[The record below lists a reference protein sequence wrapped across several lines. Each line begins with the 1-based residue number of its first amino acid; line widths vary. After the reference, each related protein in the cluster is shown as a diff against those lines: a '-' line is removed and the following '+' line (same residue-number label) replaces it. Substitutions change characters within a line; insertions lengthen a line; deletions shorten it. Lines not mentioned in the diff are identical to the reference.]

1 MGMYMRIEPRLEQRL
16 EQRLALLM
24 IQEVRT
30 KADQENDKN
39 SESLKKFKEKLKEYN
54 PDISANEVDFNILD
68 KNLQIP
74 FQTIKEKATVQDLIS
89 LCEIGLYAN
98 ERGYAIA
105 ETFDSISTCISSV
118 EDKLQVLRLGSSLKQ
133 KDHDVSLAYGSLAD
147 IAKDKTFKEVIPL
160 VVLESFDSR
169 AFPREFKELYSK
181 VKPTLDTICEGFDY
195 IRELDE
201 LSSFEHDKA
210 ISLGAKLLAN
220 PERTKYQDIPL
231 PIRAYLISKF
241 SEEKMQK
248 ANAIFG
254 QKHLRKSTDAKRRIY
269 RTITALEDHPQ
280 GQAVLDHMFAN
291 FKTAEEIEDVS
302 SQLELLL
309 RIGHFA
315 YYFEETDSKKLITR
329 MKNEIFLNA
338 LKKLNLSKESRE
350 KLSINPSNMLSNNL
364 ISLISTYSTIL
375 DISYHDGLPLLT
387 EVTEH
392 LINGDFREWR
402 YSQGNLERQLGFVGN
417 AVDLWKENKSS
428 SHIIGDISGISP
440 TINVLHKI
448 GSDLK
453 EEYKTSQKV
462 EGTEERL
469 KEIEAHINKIV
480 MQMMQ
485 KTAPAAAVTQKEE
498 LVKEYNLLS
507 GIVKLGTASSENI
520 HGLELVMR
528 EAMRS
533 TNQEQ
538 MKNLFKQALETIAQ
552 PSIRNLHKV
561 NVTETDDPYRLF
573 DVGRTPVQ
581 SCQRWT
587 EVTGYNKCL
596 LSYVA
601 DPNKKL
607 FNVHDSYGRI
617 IARSIVSL
625 RELNKKTPMLL
636 LERPYATSWT
646 SDYGIAIIRTAME
659 KAAEISKVVGKE
671 IAVASGAPEYTGI
684 FKEIAKT
691 HKIKVYKKSYS
702 AKLAP
707 SINGF
712 EYSDTFRSTH
722 STGMHK
728 SGEKVSGQISYLF
741 VDKQNE

>member
-1 MGMYMRIEPRLEQRL
+1 MDMYIGIEPRLEQRL
-16 EQRLALLM
+16 EQRLDLLM

-39 SESLKKFKEKLKEYN
+39 AKSLKKFKEKLKEYN
-54 PDISANEVDFNILD
+54 PDISASEVDFKILD
-68 KNLQIP
+68 KELQIP
-74 FQTIKEKATVQDLIS
+74 FEAIKERASVQDLIS

-105 ETFDSISTCISSV
+105 ETFNSISTCISSV
-118 EDKLQVLRLGSSLKQ
+118 EDKLQIVRLGSSLKTRE
-133 KDHDVSLAYGSLAD
+133 HDVSLAYNSLAD
-147 IAKDKTFKEVIPL
+147 IVKDKNFEEVIPL
-160 VVLESFDSR
+160 AVLEAFDSR
-169 AFPREFKELYSK
+169 DFPREFKELYSEL
-181 VKPTLDTICEGFDY
+181 KPTLDTICEGFDY

-201 LSSFEHDKA
+201 LSLTEHNKS

-220 PERTKYQDIPL
+220 PERVKYQEIPL
-231 PIRAYLISKF
+231 PIRSYLISKI
-241 SEEKMQK
+241 SEEKMQQ
-248 ANAIFG
+248 ANQIFG

-269 RTITALEDHPQ
+269 RAVVSLENHPQ

-309 RIGHFA
+309 RIGHFT

-338 LKKLNLSKESRE
+338 LKKLNLSKEARE
-350 KLSINPSNMLSNNL
+350 KLSTDPSRLLTNNL
-364 ISLISTYSTIL
+364 ISIISTYSGIL
-375 DISYHDGLPLLT
+375 DFSYHDGLPLLT

-392 LINGDFREWR
+392 LIKGDFKEWR
-402 YSQGNLERQLGFVGN
+402 YSQGHLEKQLGFIGN

-448 GSDLK
+448 GSELK

-469 KEIEAHINKIV
+469 KEIDAHINKIV
-480 MQMMQ
+480 MQIMQ
-485 KTAPAAAVTQKEE
+485 KTAPVAAVTQKDE
-498 LVKEYNLLS
+498 LVKEYSLLA
-507 GIVKLGTASSENI
+507 GIVKLNSVSSENI
-520 HGLELVMR
+520 HGLENVITS
-528 EAMRS
+528 AMRS

-538 MKNLFKQALETIAQ
+538 MKNLFKQALETIAE
-552 PSIRNLHKV
+552 PSIKNLHKV

-581 SCQRWT
+581 SCQRWN
-587 EVTGYNKCL
+587 ESTGYNKCL
-596 LSYVA
+596 LAYVA

-607 FNVHDSYGRI
+607 FLIHDSYGRV

-625 RELNKKTPMLL
+625 RELDKKTPMLL
-636 LERPYATSWT
+636 IERPYSTSWT
-646 SDYGIAIIRTAME
+646 PDYGIAIIRTAME
-659 KAAEISKVVGKE
+659 KASEISKVLEKE
-671 IAVASGAPEYTGI
+671 VAVASSAPEYTNI
-684 FKEIAKT
+684 FKDIAKT
-691 HKIKVYKKSYS
+691 HKVKVYKKGYS
-702 AKLAP
+702 VKLAP

-712 EYSDTFRSTH
+712 EYTDTFRSANAA
-722 STGMHK
+722 GMHK

-741 VDKQNE
+741 VDKE